1 MQYRQF
7 GKLDLKVSA
16 LGFGTMR
23 MPILDKDSS
32 KIDEPEATRILRYAI
47 DQGVNYVD
55 TAYRYH
61 MGNSEPFVGRALQ
74 DGYREKV
81 NLATKLPSWL
91 VEQPEDFDRFLNEQL
106 ERLQTDHIDFYLL
119 HSLNKKYWT
128 KIHGTGVLDWLKKAK
143 ASGRIRY
150 SGFSFHDTVSTF
162 KQIIDASD
170 DWDFCQIQ
178 YNYMDIERQAGTEGL
193 KYAASKGIPVVIMEP
208 LLGGRLVD
216 PPEPVQEIFDR
227 APVKR
232 SAADWGLQWLWDQPE
247 IAVVLSGMNN
257 MQQVEENLRSAEGSK
272 IGSLTEEDQKIITGV
287 REKYQELSPIPC
299 TRCEYCLPCPNEIN
313 IPQILSQFNS
323 GKMYN
328 KPDIARAMYKMFN
341 PEGQRAEDCI
351 ACQVCESR
359 CPQQIPISEW
369 MVHAHNVLALG
380 MSYEECHW

>member
-1 MQYRQF
+1 MQYRKF
-7 GKLDLKVSA
+7 GKLNFKVSA

-32 KIDEPEATRILRYAI
+32 KINEPEATRILRYAI

-81 NLATKLPSWL
+81 NLATKLPCWL

-119 HSLNKKYWT
+119 HSLNKKHWT
-128 KIHGTGVLDWLKKAK
+128 KIHELGVLDWLKKAK
-143 ASGRIRY
+143 ASGHIRY
-150 SGFSFHDTVSTF
+150 AGFSFHDTVSTF

-193 KYAASKGIPVVIMEP
+193 KYAASRGIPVVIMEP

-257 MQQVEENLRSAEGSK
+257 MQQVEENLRSAEGSR
-272 IGSLTEEDQKIITGV
+272 IGSLTEEDQKIIACV

-328 KPDIARAMYKMFN
+328 KPDIARAMYKIFN

-351 ACQVCESR
+351 ACQVCETR

-369 MVHAHNVLALG
+369 MVRAHNVLALG
-380 MSYEECHW
+380 MSYEECL